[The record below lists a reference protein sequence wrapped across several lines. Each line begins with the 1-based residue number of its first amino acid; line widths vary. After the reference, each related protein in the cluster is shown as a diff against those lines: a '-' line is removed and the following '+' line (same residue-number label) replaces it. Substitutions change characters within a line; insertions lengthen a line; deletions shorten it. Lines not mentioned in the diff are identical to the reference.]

1 MDLDQVREK
10 KITSSLLIQKR
21 KREYQGL
28 EVADLVQ
35 VIMKFQTQLVKL
47 HHSMG
52 KLVNDK

>member
-28 EVADLVQ
+28 EVVDLVQ

-47 HHSMG
+47 HRFMV
-52 KLVNDK
+52 K